1 MNIKAIIF
9 DLGGVVFDFSFDKT
23 FEHWS
28 KAIGKDVHE
37 IKKQF
42 KFGDSFEKFE
52 RNEISPEQFIEYA
65 SQQLNHK
72 FNTKNFELGWNAIY
86 LNSFPGIK
94 ELLIK
99 LRSNFQLVALTN
111 TNVIHSKIWKTKF
124 ADTLKIFEKV
134 FSSHEIRTRKP
145 EVTSYQTVLDYLSLE
160 PQQTLFLDDNEEYIN
175 AAKKLGINTI
185 LVSSY
190 NEMMQR
196 LKEFEIKVNRK

>member
-1 MNIKAIIF
+1 M
-9 DLGGVVFDFSFDKT
+9 
-23 FEHWS
+23 
-28 KAIGKDVHE
+28 
-37 IKKQF
+37 
-42 KFGDSFEKFE
+42 
-52 RNEISPEQFIEYA
+52 
-65 SQQLNHK
+65 
-72 FNTKNFELGWNAIY
+72 
-86 LNSFPGIK
+86 NSFPGIK

-99 LRSNFQLVALTN
+99 LRSNFRLVALTN

-124 ADTLKIFEKV
+124 ADTLKNFEKV

-145 EVTSYQTVLDYLSLE
+145 EATSYQTVLDYLSLK

-196 LKEFEIKVNRK
+196 LKEFEINSEQKIHKVV